1 MHKSLFIFAGI
12 AALRVAVA
20 QNPSIPAAADSTA
33 PAAEDPSAVRKP
45 LPLLDTGS
53 FEAPRVNGR
62 TPRAQ
67 GGNPVMPVGK
77 REWIYFED
85 KRDDKDGK
93 LIAGLTNEIAHTRKQ
108 SIYVTFDKLTAT
120 SAKVELASSLISI
133 LPSNP
138 YHVSIWGRVD
148 KKNPLTLDQRLPIL
162 GVEVDFFLPD
172 KETQTGEPIIK
183 IQPMPGSL
191 NRPPLFTADK
201 WAEFFADVTSPE
213 DATYMKVT
221 WRVATPPSNGPV
233 NGTIFFDDANIR
245 GIPGKTPDELAEEAP
260 EPPEPSEPGNPQPTP
275 PAATAPA
282 TPAPATPQPGATPK
296 PKSTRKK

>member
-1 MHKSLFIFAGI
+1 MYKSLFIFAGI
-12 AALRVAVA
+12 LALRTAAA
-20 QNPSIPAAADSTA
+20 QNPSLPAADSST
-33 PAAEDPSAVRKP
+33 PAGDEPPLRKP

-77 REWIYFED
+77 REWIFFED
-85 KRDDKDGK
+85 KRDDKDGG

-108 SIYVTFDKLTAT
+108 SLYVTFDKLTAS
-120 SAKVELASSLISI
+120 SAKAELATTLISI
-133 LPSNP
+133 LPGNA
-138 YHVSIWGRVD
+138 YHVAIWGRVD

-191 NRPPLFTADK
+191 NRPPLFTPDK

-221 WRVATPPSNGPV
+221 WRVATPPGTGAI
-233 NGTIFFDDANIR
+233 NGTVFFDDANIR
-245 GIPGKTPDELAEEAP
+245 GIAGKTPDELAEETP
-260 EPPEPSEPGNPQPTP
+260 EPPEAPDPAKPETNTP
-275 PAATAPA
+275 ASATPATATPA
-282 TPAPATPQPGATPK
+282 TPPPAATPK
-296 PKSTRKK
+296 PKTTRKK